1 MSYSVVTNVQGTYD
15 VHEKESGITIQLERT
30 SSEARNICRK
40 LNLGSGFSGWT
51 PLFFAPKIRTKET
64 S

>member
-1 MSYSVVTNVQGTYD
+1 MSYVVKKIED
-15 VHEKESGITIQLERT
+15 AFHILEKESETYIELKGEEKKVR
-30 SSEARNICRK
+30 EICRK

-51 PLFFAPKIRTKET
+51 PSFFAKT